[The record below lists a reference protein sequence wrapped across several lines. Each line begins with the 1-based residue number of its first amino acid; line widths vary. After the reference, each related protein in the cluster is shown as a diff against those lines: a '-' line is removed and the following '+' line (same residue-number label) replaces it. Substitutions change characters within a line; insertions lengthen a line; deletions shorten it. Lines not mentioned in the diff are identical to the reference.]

1 MIIRRKL
8 CLIYRL
14 VTKNPLT
21 GFHEPCISNCP
32 THNRWIIVFRKSY
45 YASLRNYF
53 TNTNDKKINRT
64 IVRNV
69 IVTRNQQTQ
78 KTNLFRPNNRSS
90 LKCYEK
96 KKRKKRRDQTNRTI
110 ELSTSMLQKNI
121 GRWKMKKKHSDD
133 ARRRR
138 RSSSQRSDYIPSSFG
153 KRRYRHGDH
162 WPSSSIRTYS
172 SAALP
177 TRVYLRVSECYYKWK
192 HSWPPGKPSG
202 PSVISRKTHADAI
215 P

>member
-96 KKRKKRRDQTNRTI
+96 KKEKSDEIRRIERSNYRRLCSKRISGDEKWRK
-110 ELSTSMLQKNI
+110 
-121 GRWKMKKKHSDD
+121 
-133 ARRRR
+133 
-138 RSSSQRSDYIPSSFG
+138 
-153 KRRYRHGDH
+153 
-162 WPSSSIRTYS
+162 SIRTMLDDDDVQVARGVTTS
-172 SAALP
+172 RRPLANVGIDTATTDRRLP
-177 TRVYLRVSECYYKWK
+177 
-192 HSWPPGKPSG
+192 
-202 PSVISRKTHADAI
+202 
-215 P
+215 